1 MQKNSKKIKLFQPF
15 FNSEEK
21 KNIANVLDSGWV
33 TNGPITQK
41 FEKEIKK
48 FTHSKNAI
56 AVNSCTNGIIAVIK
70 ALDLR
75 PGDEVLTSPMTFVS
89 VIHALEI
96 LKLKVKLVD
105 INYENFS
112 LDYYSI
118 KKNLSKKTKLI
129 VITHYGGT
137 PVDINK
143 IVNLCKKKKIHLIE
157 DAATSFGS
165 KIGNKMTGSSK
176 YSTSVF
182 SFYANKIIT
191 TGEGGVITC
200 FDNKLASKIRSIISC
215 GIDKDPWKRYSQKN
229 KWFYN
234 VKFLGFKFNFTDI
247 QAALGL
253 AQLKKLKNIISHRKK
268 IRKIYDHSLSTLF
281 KNKILFKYQVKKN
294 IYSSEY
300 IYTIFL
306 NTKTKLLMR
315 DKLINYLEKNN
326 IFTTVHY
333 IPANY
338 HEFYKKKFKK
348 YKVSNS
354 DFFFKNVISLPFHNK
369 LSKKDVI
376 KITDIIKKFFKNEK
390 IL

>member
-1 MQKNSKKIKLFQPF
+1 
-15 FNSEEK
+15 
-21 KNIANVLDSGWV
+21 
-33 TNGPITQK
+33 
-41 FEKEIKK
+41 
-48 FTHSKNAI
+48 
-56 AVNSCTNGIIAVIK
+56 
-70 ALDLR
+70 
-75 PGDEVLTSPMTFVS
+75 
-89 VIHALEI
+89 
-96 LKLKVKLVD
+96 
-105 INYENFS
+105 
-112 LDYYSI
+112 
-118 KKNLSKKTKLI
+118 
-129 VITHYGGT
+129 
-137 PVDINK
+137 
-143 IVNLCKKKKIHLIE
+143 
-157 DAATSFGS
+157 
-165 KIGNKMTGSSK
+165 MTGSSK

-315 DKLINYLEKNN
+315 DRLVNYLEKNN

-333 IPANY
+333 IPANF
-338 HEFYKKKFKK
+338 HKFYKKKFKN

-354 DFFFKNVISLPFHNK
+354 DYFFKNVISLPFHNN
-369 LSKKDVI
+369 LSKQDVI

>member
-1 MQKNSKKIKLFQPF
+1 MLF
-15 FNSEEK
+15 N
-21 KNIANVLDSGWV
+21 
-33 TNGPITQK
+33 
-41 FEKEIKK
+41 
-48 FTHSKNAI
+48 
-56 AVNSCTNGIIAVIK
+56 
-70 ALDLR
+70 
-75 PGDEVLTSPMTFVS
+75 
-89 VIHALEI
+89 
-96 LKLKVKLVD
+96 
-105 INYENFS
+105 
-112 LDYYSI
+112 
-118 KKNLSKKTKLI
+118 
-129 VITHYGGT
+129 
-137 PVDINK
+137 
-143 IVNLCKKKKIHLIE
+143 
-157 DAATSFGS
+157 
-165 KIGNKMTGSSK
+165 
-176 YSTSVF
+176 
-182 SFYANKIIT
+182 
-191 TGEGGVITC
+191 
-200 FDNKLASKIRSIISC
+200 NKLANKIRSIISC

-306 NTKTKLLMR
+306 NTKTKLSMR
-315 DKLINYLEKNN
+315 DKLVNYLEKNN

-369 LSKKDVI
+369 LSKKMLS
-376 KITDIIKKFFKNEK
+376 KYRYN
-390 IL
+390 